1 MSDNNSFDNVLQVV
15 NMRTFFSRE
24 VFMHS
29 LGDMRFSK
37 PIALK
42 QAMYTVVFFAI
53 YTLPLVLIAGLHLN
67 VYFAAIALAPPI
79 LLGKFA
85 NQPIW
90 GGRTLIGFVRVTAS
104 YVREP
109 RGWTDHRND
118 SSLGR
123 DVYTVDHNVWVSRRR
138 ELKILALL
146 RDEKELGIKSDN
158 KIYDSDA
165 DISSIEE

>member
-1 MSDNNSFDNVLQVV
+1 MFDNNSFDNVLQVV

-90 GGRTLIGFVRVTAS
+90 GGRTSNRLCSGNSFLCT
-104 YVREP
+104 
-109 RGWTDHRND
+109 
-118 SSLGR
+118 
-123 DVYTVDHNVWVSRRR
+123 
-138 ELKILALL
+138 
-146 RDEKELGIKSDN
+146 
-158 KIYDSDA
+158 
-165 DISSIEE
+165 